1 MLLYISECDFFFLII
16 PTVSSQCV
24 TIYLTTV
31 SVSWNCDYISQ
42 NMTLHLTIVIL
53 FLVIATILF
62 ISECGL
68 VSCNYNYISYNMTLY
83 LANVSVSRNCN
94 YNTYLRD
101 LLYILQL
108 TLFLITASTYL
119 RMLQYLIIAIVNWT
133 CNIYLRILLCIL
145 KL

>member
-1 MLLYISECDFFFLII
+1 
-16 PTVSSQCV
+16 
-24 TIYLTTV
+24 
-31 SVSWNCDYISQ
+31 
-42 NMTLHLTIVIL
+42 
-53 FLVIATILF
+53 
-62 ISECGL
+62 
-68 VSCNYNYISYNMTLY
+68 MTLY

-133 CNIYLRILLCIL
+133 CYISQNITLYLKIVSLFLVIVITNLRMVA
-145 KL
+145 

>member
-1 MLLYISECDFFFLII
+1 
-16 PTVSSQCV
+16 
-24 TIYLTTV
+24 
-31 SVSWNCDYISQ
+31 
-42 NMTLHLTIVIL
+42 MTLHLTIVIL

-119 RMLQYLIIAIVNWT
+119 RMLLYLIIATVNWT
-133 CNIYLRILLCIL
+133 CNIYLRI
-145 KL
+145 